1 MVRRPTLTFAL
12 SSFFVAA
19 AALVLREPAGR
30 PRTLHPAET
39 RGPTSPR
46 PARAERTPDVDW
58 QVLDDPFKNVDSS
71 PNPRSTQI
79 QTPQQFA
86 SSHPSP
92 SNAPPPRRPTA
103 AFTRAE
109 PGETVAQIAHRV
121 YGDPAYARDLW
132 LANRDSLGTAEAVV
146 LRGTLLRTPAI
157 AFTPGR

>member
-39 RGPTSPR
+39 RGPATPR
-46 PARAERTPDVDW
+46 PDRLEPTRDVDRR
-58 QVLDDPFKNVDSS
+58 VPDDPFQNVDAS
-71 PNPRSTQI
+71 PRTRSTQL
-79 QTPQQFA
+79 QTPQHLA

-92 SNAPPPRRPTA
+92 SKAPPPRRPTA

-109 PGETVAQIAHRV
+109 PGETVAQVAHRV

-132 LANRDSLGTAEAVV
+132 LANRDSLGSTEAAV
-146 LRGTLLRTPAI
+146 LRPTLLRTPAL
-157 AFTPGR
+157 AFGPGR